1 MIPMLLVV
9 VIAAVAAAPTTSST
23 AVPAPPPV
31 RAAAPSDLEAIPVAA
46 PAAPTA
52 SGKAAPAAPTT
63 SGKAAPAPAA
73 PAPSDLPPPPPALP
87 PAEAPAPVGPR
98 APVGIEDLKAL
109 YKEADF
115 IVQFQV
121 ETVQAKTDINP
132 RLTWEVRGPVLD
144 VIKGSLLP
152 GQMAVHVDSVIRVF
166 DMPRSE
172 MEGQQFLAAV
182 KPLGDAAQRRF
193 QLVGP
198 YAFLTNS
205 GEAQALRQL
214 AASDIEKGSGD
225 TTLELVVRPLQPVYP
240 VTGPKMIEVRLTN
253 TGAESATYLQAP
265 ICEKE
270 GRLYLTGQGMIRVRD
285 LSGRIVPDKGALA
298 LGQVPPPPP
307 TPSLILPKA
316 SFVETIDLARYFELS
331 EGRYTLVLAL
341 ATPDGRGRIA
351 SNGFSFQVGAV
362 NLPEV
367 PKTPAA
373 APTGIPAPVGPAAPA
388 PPSAAEL
395 AAAEPPLP
403 TVRRPAAPAVE
414 IPDPAKYQPGK
425 STAGVAGLLRPS
437 KAKFA
442 INEPVDLEFRLINQ
456 GPRTVAVDARLE
468 RTLTIQVQAVG
479 DSPKPDVVRQ
489 VIGWPADGAAMPEER
504 AYLREGAFWGRTINL
519 NMLFGKSLDELAAPT
534 PEEVAAGKTPSYERF
549 GKILFGFPKP
559 GIYTIT
565 ATYQV
570 MRQHPAAGA
579 SDPAKEWPKEWWIG
593 DIQTNAITIQ
603 IGELGK

>member
-1 MIPMLLVV
+1 MMPMLLVV
-9 VIAAVAAAPTTSST
+9 VLAAVAAAPPPSGP
-23 AVPAPPPV
+23 AAPAPPPV
-31 RAAAPSDLEAIPVAA
+31 RAAAPSDLEAIPVAG
-46 PAAPTA
+46 PAAP
-52 SGKAAPAAPTT
+52 GRMLP
-63 SGKAAPAPAA
+63 APAPTALA
-73 PAPSDLPPPPPALP
+73 PPDLPRLP
-87 PAEAPAPVGPR
+87 EAAAPVGPR

-109 YKEADF
+109 YREADL

-144 VIKGSLLP
+144 VVKGSLLP
-152 GQMAVHVDSVIRVF
+152 GQMAVHVDSVIRAF
-166 DMPRSE
+166 DMRRSE
-172 MEGQQFLAAV
+172 MEGRQFLAAV

-198 YAFLTNS
+198 YAFLADS

-214 AASDIEKGSGD
+214 AASDVEKGSGN
-225 TTLELVVRPLQPVYP
+225 TTLELAVRPLQPVYP

-253 TGAESATYLQAP
+253 TGADSATYLQAP

-270 GRLYLTGQGMIRVRD
+270 GRLYLTGQGMIRIRD
-285 LSGRIVPDKGALA
+285 LSGRLVPDKGTLA

-307 TPSLILPKA
+307 TPALILPKA

-341 ATPDGRGRIA
+341 AMPDGRGRIA

-362 NLPEV
+362 NLPEA
-367 PKTPAA
+367 PRAPAA
-373 APTGIPAPVGPAAPA
+373 APTGIPATVGPAPAAPPA
-388 PPSAAEL
+388 PRPPEAAPPLPAETVSL
-395 AAAEPPLP
+395 EPPLP

-468 RTLTIQVQAVG
+468 RTLTLQVQPVG

-489 VIGWPADGAAMPEER
+489 VIAWPADGAAMPEER

-519 NMLFGKSLDELAAPT
+519 NMLFGKSLEDLTAPT

-559 GIYTIT
+559 GVYTVT
-565 ATYQV
+565 AAYQV
-570 MRQHPAAGA
+570 ARQHPAGG
-579 SDPAKEWPKEWWIG
+579 SGDPAREWPKEWWIG
-593 DIQTNAITIQ
+593 DIQTNPITIQ

>member
-1 MIPMLLVV
+1 MMQMLLVV
-9 VIAAVAAAPTTSST
+9 VIAAIAAAPAPSGT
-23 AVPAPPPV
+23 AAPAPPPV

-46 PAAPTA
+46 PAAP
-52 SGKAAPAAPTT
+52 
-63 SGKAAPAPAA
+63 AAPAPSPRRPPAPTA
-73 PAPSDLPPPPPALP
+73 PAPSDLPPPPPAP
-87 PAEAPAPVGPR
+87 PPPESAAPVGPR

-109 YKEADF
+109 YKEADL
-115 IVQFQV
+115 IVHFQV
-121 ETVQAKTDINP
+121 EAVQAKTDINP

-144 VIKGSLLP
+144 VVKGSLLP
-152 GQMAVHVDSVIRVF
+152 GQMAVHVDSVIRAF
-166 DMPRSE
+166 DMRRSE
-172 MEGQQFLAAV
+172 MEGLQFLAAV

-198 YAFLTNS
+198 YAFLADSN
-205 GEAQALRQL
+205 EAQALRQL
-214 AASDIEKGSGD
+214 AASDVEKGSGN

-253 TGAESATYLQAP
+253 TGADSATYLQAP
-265 ICEKE
+265 LCEKD
-270 GRLYLTGQGMIRVRD
+270 GRLYLTGQGMIRLRD
-285 LSGRIVPDKGALA
+285 LSGRLVPDKGTLA

-307 TPSLILPKA
+307 TPALVLPKA
-316 SFVETIDLARYFELS
+316 SFVETVDLAKYFELS

-362 NLPEV
+362 NLPEA
-367 PKTPAA
+367 PRAPAA
-373 APTGIPAPVGPAAPA
+373 APTAALATVGPAAPA

-414 IPDPAKYQPGK
+414 IPDPVKYQPGK

-456 GPRTVAVDARLE
+456 GARTVAVDARLE
-468 RTLTIQVQAVG
+468 RTLTIQVQPVG
-479 DSPKPDVVRQ
+479 DSPQPLMVRQ
-489 VIGWPADGAAMPEER
+489 VIPWPTDGAAMPEER

-519 NMLFGKSLDELAAPT
+519 NMLAGKSLEELAAPT
-534 PEEVAAGKTPSYERF
+534 PEEITAGKALSYERF
-549 GKILFGFPKP
+549 GKNLFGFPKP
-559 GIYTIT
+559 GLYTIT

-570 MRQHPAAGA
+570 MRQHPAGGGG
-579 SDPAKEWPKEWWIG
+579 DPAKEWPKEWWIG
-593 DIQTNAITIQ
+593 DIQTNTITIQ
-603 IGELGK
+603 IGEVGK

>member
-1 MIPMLLVV
+1 MMQMLLVV
-9 VIAAVAAAPTTSST
+9 VLAAAAAAPAPSST
-23 AVPAPPPV
+23 AAPAPPPV

-46 PAAPTA
+46 PAA
-52 SGKAAPAAPTT
+52 SAA
-63 SGKAAPAPAA
+63 
-73 PAPSDLPPPPPALP
+73 SDLPRLP
-87 PAEAPAPVGPR
+87 EAAAPVGPR

-109 YKEADF
+109 YKEADL

-132 RLTWEVRGPVLD
+132 RLTWVVRGPVLD
-144 VIKGSLLP
+144 VVKGSLLP

-166 DMPRSE
+166 DMRRSD
-172 MEGQQFLAAV
+172 MEGKQFLAVV

-198 YAFLTNS
+198 YAFLADSN
-205 GEAQALRQL
+205 EAEALRQL
-214 AASDIEKGSGD
+214 AASDIEKGSGN

-253 TGAESATYLQAP
+253 TGADSATYLQAP
-265 ICEKE
+265 LSEKD

-285 LSGRIVPDKGALA
+285 LSGRLVPDKGTLA

-307 TPSLILPKA
+307 TPALVLPKA
-316 SFVETIDLARYFELS
+316 SFVETIDLAKYFELS

-362 NLPEV
+362 NLPEA
-367 PKTPAA
+367 PKMPAA
-373 APTGIPAPVGPAAPA
+373 APTGIPATVGPAAPA
-388 PPSAAEL
+388 PPSAADL

-437 KAKFA
+437 KARFA

-468 RTLTIQVQAVG
+468 RTLTIQVQPVG
-479 DSPKPDVVRQ
+479 DSPQPLMVRQ
-489 VIGWPADGAAMPEER
+489 VIPWPTDGAAMPEER

-519 NMLFGKSLDELAAPT
+519 NMLAGKSLEDLAAPT
-534 PEEVAAGKTPSYERF
+534 PEEVTAGKALSYERF
-549 GKILFGFPKP
+549 GKNLFGFPKP
-559 GIYTIT
+559 GLYTIT

-570 MRQHPAAGA
+570 MRQHPAGGGG
-579 SDPAKEWPKEWWIG
+579 DPAREWPKEWWIG

>member
-1 MIPMLLVV
+1 MMPMLLVV
-9 VIAAVAAAPTTSST
+9 VLAAVAAAPPPSGP
-23 AVPAPPPV
+23 AAPAPPPV

-46 PAAPTA
+46 PAAP
-52 SGKAAPAAPTT
+52 GRMLP
-63 SGKAAPAPAA
+63 APAPTALA
-73 PAPSDLPPPPPALP
+73 PPDLPPLP
-87 PAEAPAPVGPR
+87 EAAAPVGPR

-109 YKEADF
+109 YREADL

-132 RLTWEVRGPVLD
+132 RLTWEVRGPVLE

-152 GQMAVHVDSVIRVF
+152 GQMAVHVDSVIRAF
-166 DMPRSE
+166 DMRRSE
-172 MEGQQFLAAV
+172 MEGRQFLAAV

-198 YAFLTNS
+198 YAFLADS

-214 AASDIEKGSGD
+214 AASDVEKGSGN
-225 TTLELVVRPLQPVYP
+225 TTLELAVRPLQPVYP

-253 TGAESATYLQAP
+253 TGADSATYLQAP

-270 GRLYLTGQGMIRVRD
+270 GRLYLTGQGMIRIRD
-285 LSGRIVPDKGALA
+285 LSGRLVPDKGTLA

-307 TPSLILPKA
+307 TPALILPKA

-362 NLPEV
+362 NLPEA
-367 PKTPAA
+367 PRAPAA
-373 APTGIPAPVGPAAPA
+373 APTGIPAPVGPAPA
-388 PPSAAEL
+388 PPAPRPPEAAPPLPAETVSL
-395 AAAEPPLP
+395 EPPLP

-414 IPDPAKYQPGK
+414 IPEPAKYQPGK

-437 KAKFA
+437 KARFA

-468 RTLTIQVQAVG
+468 RTLTLQVQPVG

-489 VIGWPADGAAMPEER
+489 VIAWPPDGAAMPEER

-519 NMLFGKSLDELAAPT
+519 NMLFGKSLEDLTAPT

-559 GIYTIT
+559 GVYTVT
-565 ATYQV
+565 AAYQV
-570 MRQHPAAGA
+570 ARQHPAGG
-579 SDPAKEWPKEWWIG
+579 SGDPAREWPKEWWIG

-603 IGELGK
+603 IGEPGK

>member
-1 MIPMLLVV
+1 MMQMLLVA
-9 VIAAVAAAPTTSST
+9 VIAAVAAAPAPSGQ
-23 AVPAPPPV
+23 AAPAPPPV
-31 RAAAPSDLEAIPVAA
+31 RAAAPSDLEAIPVAGPAA
-46 PAAPTA
+46 PGRMLPAAAPTA
-52 SGKAAPAAPTT
+52 S
-63 SGKAAPAPAA
+63 
-73 PAPSDLPPPPPALP
+73 APSDLPPLP
-87 PAEAPAPVGPR
+87 EAPAPVGPR

-109 YKEADF
+109 YKEADL

-144 VIKGSLLP
+144 VVKGSLLP
-152 GQMAVHVDSVIRVF
+152 GQMAVHVDSVIRAF
-166 DMPRSE
+166 DMRRSD
-172 MEGQQFLAAV
+172 MEGKQFLAVV

-198 YAFLTNS
+198 YAFLANS

-253 TGAESATYLQAP
+253 TGADSATYLQAP
-265 ICEKE
+265 LCEKD
-270 GRLYLTGQGMIRVRD
+270 GRLYLTGQGMIRIRD
-285 LSGRIVPDKGALA
+285 LSGRLVPDKGTLA

-307 TPSLILPKA
+307 TPALVLPKA
-316 SFVETIDLARYFELS
+316 SFVETIDLAKYFELS

-362 NLPEV
+362 NLPEA
-367 PKTPAA
+367 PRAPAA
-373 APTGIPAPVGPAAPA
+373 APTAALAPVGPAAPA
-388 PPSAAEL
+388 PPSAADL

-425 STAGVAGLLRPS
+425 SAAGVAGLLRPS
-437 KAKFA
+437 KARFA

-456 GPRTVAVDARLE
+456 GARTVAVDARLE

-519 NMLFGKSLDELAAPT
+519 NMLAGKSLDELTAPT

-559 GIYTIT
+559 GVYTVT

-570 MRQHPAAGA
+570 ARQHPAGG
-579 SDPAKEWPKEWWIG
+579 SGDPAREWPKEWWIG
-593 DIQTNAITIQ
+593 DIQTNPITIQ